1 MRQPLSEA
9 CAWRVG
15 PKANIT
21 DLLGI
26 IRWRQRATAAV
37 GGRGRNEF
45 IMGLGRLKGGI
56 AAALGL
62 WAVALALWAVRQ
74 YARRRAPVR

>member
-1 MRQPLSEA
+1 MAR
-9 CAWRVG
+9 R
-15 PKANIT
+15 
-21 DLLGI
+21 
-26 IRWRQRATAAV
+26 RATAVV

-74 YARRRAPVR
+74 YAPAAPGPRAVTMGAAAVEQP